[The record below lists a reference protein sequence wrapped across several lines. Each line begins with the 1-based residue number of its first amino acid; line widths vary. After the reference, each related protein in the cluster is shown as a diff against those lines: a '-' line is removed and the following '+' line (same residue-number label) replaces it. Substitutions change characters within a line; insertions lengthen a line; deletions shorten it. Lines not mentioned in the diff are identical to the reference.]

1 MLQRRLVEIL
11 ERDDIYEAAYWANQL
26 KIKHIPTS
34 VSLLLENIQQGVD
47 SFPPDEE
54 TMNDIVKNSQNT
66 ESSSIRNAEPTSWE
80 ETDWSNS
87 PWPSETSILKDSG
100 FYEFPLTHSDIS
112 FVNDRRGLSE
122 FLGYLRSCTE
132 VKTFNSINMIQTSQT
147 IPIQIVLMRRK
158 LIFLTICSLCTG

>member
-11 ERDDIYEAAYWANQL
+11 ERDDIYEAAYWANRL

-34 VSLLLENIQQGVD
+34 VSLLLENIKQGVD
-47 SFPPDEE
+47 FFPPDEE

-66 ESSSIRNAEPTSWE
+66 KSSTNHNAEPTSWE

-87 PWPSETSILKDSG
+87 PWPSETSISKDSG
-100 FYEFPLTHSDIS
+100 FYEFPLTPSDIT

-122 FLGYLRSCTE
+122 FVGYLRSCTE
-132 VKTFNSINMIQTSQT
+132 VKTFNSIDMIR
-147 IPIQIVLMRRK
+147 V
-158 LIFLTICSLCTG
+158 

>member
-11 ERDDIYEAAYWANQL
+11 ERDDIYEAAYWANRL

-87 PWPSETSILKDSG
+87 PWPSETSISKDSG
-100 FYEFPLTHSDIS
+100 FFEFPLTPSDIT
-112 FVNDRRGLSE
+112 FVNDRSGLSE

-147 IPIQIVLMRRK
+147 M
-158 LIFLTICSLCTG
+158 